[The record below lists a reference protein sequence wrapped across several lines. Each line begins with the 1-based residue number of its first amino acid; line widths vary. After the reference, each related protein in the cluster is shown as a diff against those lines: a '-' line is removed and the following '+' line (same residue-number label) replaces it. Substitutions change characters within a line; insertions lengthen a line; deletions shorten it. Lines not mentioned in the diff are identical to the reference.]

1 MNRRTLVNAA
11 WTVPVVAAA
20 IGAPAAAASQ
30 PTPPSVLVETHF
42 PVYASHRG
50 FVSVQ
55 LGYQGERQGYG
66 QPDIATR
73 VTIEVRAS
81 NGVIISE
88 TTSDRLLVLSGYSG
102 NIISEHSVPLTG
114 TVLVYYFVRDGSG
127 NILLSG
133 SKAFTAP
140 DWWKW

>member
-11 WTVPVVAAA
+11 WTVPVVAAV

-30 PTPPSVLVETHF
+30 HEPLPVLIETHF

-55 LGYQGERQGYG
+55 LGYQGERQGNG

-73 VTIEVRAS
+73 VTVEVRAS
-81 NGVIISE
+81 NGAIISE
-88 TTSDRLLVLSGYSG
+88 TVNDRLLVRSGYSG
-102 NIISEHSVPLTG
+102 NIVSEHSVPVTG
-114 TVLVYYFVRDGSG
+114 TVLVYYFVRDSSG
-127 NILLSG
+127 NILLTG